1 MQTELIVARL
11 EAVDG
16 VSIKPAKDGDVLQ
29 FALRGDRVTAKLA
42 ATGRRIG
49 DIKSVDVLTH
59 LRHGGQVR
67 GRLERTLS
75 GAMVVC
81 TLIGRH

>member
-1 MQTELIVARL
+1 MHIEQFTVMLDS
-11 EAVDG
+11 VDP
-16 VSIKPAKDGDVLQ
+16 VSLKPAKDGAVLQ
-29 FALRGDRVTAKLA
+29 FGLRGDRVTAKLA

-49 DIKSVDVLTH
+49 DVRSAELMRH
-59 LRHGGQVR
+59 LRHGGEVR

-81 TLIGRH
+81 TLIARH